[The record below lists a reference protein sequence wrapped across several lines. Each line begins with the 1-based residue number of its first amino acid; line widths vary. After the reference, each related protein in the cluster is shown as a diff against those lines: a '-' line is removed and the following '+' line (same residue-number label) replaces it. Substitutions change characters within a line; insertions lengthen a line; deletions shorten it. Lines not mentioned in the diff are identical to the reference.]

1 MILIAHGPLS
11 NLAAVRSRTDTE
23 QTPPPGRRPRGRRPG
38 TGSARE
44 DVLRAARSAFAEL
57 GFNAATV
64 RGIAA
69 RASVDPALVLQFFG
83 SKEQLFAAA
92 MELPFDSDQVV
103 ARILDGPRAQIGS
116 RMLAT
121 FLEMWDSPEAGPRM
135 VALIRSAST
144 HERAADRLREI
155 VVAEIL
161 EPVAAALDAPDARLR
176 AALAGSQ
183 LVGLGFT
190 RYVLGLEPLASASP
204 AELDRQIAPAIQRYL
219 TGRL

>member
-1 MILIAHGPLS
+1 
-11 NLAAVRSRTDTE
+11 
-23 QTPPPGRRPRGRRPG
+23 
-38 TGSARE
+38 
-44 DVLRAARSAFAEL
+44 
-57 GFNAATV
+57 
-64 RGIAA
+64 
-69 RASVDPALVLQFFG
+69 VLQFFG

-190 RYVLGLEPLASASP
+190 RYVLGLEPLASAPP